1 MHSKKCFSVPN
12 YNLKEDDLDPKNY
25 WRGPVWI
32 NTNWL
37 LMQGLERYGFA
48 EKVMSVREDILE
60 LVNRW
65 GFHEYFDPYKGAIH

>member
-1 MHSKKCFSVPN
+1 MCGNYTLPAPKAPQLSYSRNKAVPN

-37 LMQGLERYGFA
+37 LMQGLARYGFA
-48 EKVMSVREDILE
+48 EKVKSVREDILE
-60 LVNRW
+60 LVNR
-65 GFHEYFDPYKGAIH
+65 